1 MLGAEQRI
9 IEFLKKNPQ
18 GHLYVLTGYAS
29 VWGLAWLHKR
39 TFDRPVTLLTGDAR
53 KKRFAKAA
61 ESDRMTALEFLSR
74 DKVTVKTWYSKKTP
88 GREAI
93 AHAKA
98 WIVKKP
104 NGYVALVGS
113 ANLTEQGLR
122 HNFEMMA
129 RAASFEVP
137 ALVAEMERAL
147 AKAKES
153 KVRIASY
160 LEELELYSTL
170 EDWEHSEESD
180 WDIPRRAW
188 EWVAEQD
195 WEYSEESDWDDLY

>member
-29 VWGLAWLHKR
+29 VWGLAWLHKH
-39 TFDRPVTLLTGDAR
+39 TSGRPVTLLTGDAR
-53 KKRFAKAA
+53 KKRFAKAT
-61 ESDRMTALEFLSR
+61 ESDRKSALKFLSN
-74 DKVTVKTWYSKKTP
+74 KNVTVKTWYSKKTP
-88 GREAI
+88 GRETI

-129 RAASFEVP
+129 RAADVEVP

-160 LEELELYSTL
+160 LEEIELYSYL
-170 EDWEHSEESD
+170 
-180 WDIPRRAW
+180 
-188 EWVAEQD
+188 EQD
-195 WEYSEESDWDDLY
+195 GEYSEESDWDQF

>member
-1 MLGAEQRI
+1 MPGAEQRI
-9 IEFLKKNPQ
+9 VEFLDENPR

-29 VWGLAWLHKR
+29 VWGLAWLHER
-39 TFDRPVTLLTGDAR
+39 TSRRPVTLLTGDAR

-61 ESDRMTALEFLSR
+61 ESDRMSALKFLSR

-88 GREAI
+88 GRETI

-104 NGYVALVGS
+104 NKPNKYVALVGS
-113 ANLTEQGLR
+113 ANLTEQGFQ

-129 RAASFEVP
+129 RAARFEVRT
-137 ALVAEMERAL
+137 LIKEMYETL

-153 KVRIASY
+153 KERIASY
-160 LEELELYSTL
+160 LLDEMEPNSHLEQA
-170 EDWEHSEESD
+170 WEHSEES
-180 WDIPRRAW
+180 
-188 EWVAEQD
+188 EW
-195 WEYSEESDWDDLY
+195 

>member
-9 IEFLKKNPQ
+9 VKFLEKNPR
-18 GHLYVLTGYAS
+18 GPLYVLTGYAS
-29 VWGLAWLHKR
+29 VWGLAWLHEH

-53 KKRFAKAA
+53 KKRFAKAT
-61 ESDRMTALEFLSR
+61 ESDRVTASEFLSR
-74 DKVTVKTWYSKKTP
+74 KNVTVKTWYSKKTP
-88 GREAI
+88 SRETI

-129 RAASFEVP
+129 RAADVEVP
-137 ALVAEMERAL
+137 TLIREMEETL
-147 AKAKES
+147 DNAKES
-153 KVRIASY
+153 KERIASY
-160 LEELELYSTL
+160 LDEFELNRIWNKDVNTRKSQRGKTVVAGVRILY
-170 EDWEHSEESD
+170 
-180 WDIPRRAW
+180 RRFRRGG
-188 EWVAEQD
+188 
-195 WEYSEESDWDDLY
+195 

>member
-29 VWGLAWLHKR
+29 VWGLAWLHKH
-39 TFDRPVTLLTGDAR
+39 TSGRPVTLLTGDAR
-53 KKRFAKAA
+53 KKRFAKAT
-61 ESDRMTALEFLSR
+61 ESDRKSALKFLSR

-93 AHAKA
+93 VHAKA
-98 WIVKKP
+98 WIVKKSDE
-104 NGYVALVGS
+104 YVALVGS
-113 ANLTEQGLR
+113 ANLTEQGFQ

-129 RAASFEVP
+129 RVADVEVRS
-137 ALVAEMERAL
+137 LVTAMKGAL

-160 LEELELYSTL
+160 LEEIELYSTL

-180 WDIPRRAW
+180 WD
-188 EWVAEQD
+188 QF
-195 WEYSEESDWDDLY
+195 

>member
-1 MLGAEQRI
+1 MPGAEQRI

-29 VWGLAWLHKR
+29 VWGLAWLHEH
-39 TFDRPVTLLTGDAR
+39 TIDRQVTLLTGDAR
-53 KKRFAKAA
+53 KKRFAKAT
-61 ESDRMTALEFLSR
+61 ESDRMSALEFLSR
-74 DKVTVKTWYSKKTP
+74 DNVTVKTWYSKKTP

-104 NGYVALVGS
+104 NRHVALVGS

-122 HNFEMMA
+122 HNFELMA
-129 RAASFEVP
+129 RAARFEVRS
-137 ALVAEMERAL
+137 LVTAMEEAL

-153 KVRIASY
+153 KERITSY
-160 LEELELYSTL
+160 LLDEMEPNSHLEQ
-170 EDWEHSEESD
+170 DWEHSEES
-180 WDIPRRAW
+180 
-188 EWVAEQD
+188 EW
-195 WEYSEESDWDDLY
+195 

>member
-9 IEFLKKNPQ
+9 VKFLEKNPR
-18 GHLYVLTGYAS
+18 GPLYVLTGYAS
-29 VWGLAWLHKR
+29 VWGLAWLHER
-39 TFDRPVTLLTGDAR
+39 TSGRPVTLLTGDAR
-53 KKRFAKAA
+53 KKRFAKAT
-61 ESDRMTALEFLSR
+61 ESDRKSALEFLSR

-104 NGYVALVGS
+104 TRYVALVGS
-113 ANLTEQGLR
+113 ANLTEQGFQ

-129 RAASFEVP
+129 RAARFEIRT
-137 ALVAEMERAL
+137 LIKEMEETL

-153 KVRIASY
+153 KERITRY
-160 LEELELYSTL
+160 LLDEMEPNSHLEQ
-170 EDWEHSEESD
+170 
-180 WDIPRRAW
+180 AC
-188 EWVAEQD
+188 
-195 WEYSEESDWDDLY
+195 EYSEESDW

>member
-1 MLGAEQRI
+1 MLDAEQRI

-29 VWGLAWLHKR
+29 VWGLAWLHEL

-74 DKVTVKTWYSKKTP
+74 NDVTVKTWYSKKTP

-98 WIVKKP
+98 WIVKQP
-104 NGYVALVGS
+104 DGYVALVGS

-137 ALVAEMERAL
+137 TLVAKMKVAL
-147 AKAKES
+147 AKAKKS
-153 KVRIASY
+153 KARIAGY
-160 LEELELYSTL
+160 LDELELYSPL
-170 EDWEHSEESD
+170 GDWEHSEESD

-188 EWVAEQD
+188 EWVAEED
-195 WEYSEESDWDDLY
+195 WEYSEESDWDQF